1 MLTGD
6 PNAGLPNYKAFRIK
20 TKFPYF
26 LVIGGELPVVHSGW
40 HSGIE
45 RKTKLE
51 IVCKMVWRA
60 QLGLQSRRKS
70 KV

>member
-26 LVIGGELPVVHSGW
+26 PVIGGELPVVHSGW
-40 HSGIE
+40 HSGN
-45 RKTKLE
+45 RKKNKIRNSVQDGLE
-51 IVCKMVWRA
+51 SPVRITV
-60 QLGLQSRRKS
+60 
-70 KV
+70 